1 MLPEGLGG
9 PRERRRLM
17 QRLYDARSEV
27 VHGSKGS
34 ARSEVTWLINRAT
47 DSFRTIFEQLSQS
60 RTSVEKTIARLD
72 DAMVKGGGVCLNST
86 EATSDGH

>member
-1 MLPEGLGG
+1 MDDKLTDLVIALESLLVPDGRKGEIRYKFGMRGGALLPEQLGG
-9 PRERRRLM
+9 PRERRKLM

-47 DSFRTIFEQLSQS
+47 DSFRTIF
-60 RTSVEKTIARLD
+60 
-72 DAMVKGGGVCLNST
+72 
-86 EATSDGH
+86 